1 MQLTGFFVFYY
12 ILIYKISSKK
22 YKIFGCSECKD
33 RESKRDKDRWLQQR
47 IWKE

>member
-22 YKIFGCSECKD
+22 YKIFGY